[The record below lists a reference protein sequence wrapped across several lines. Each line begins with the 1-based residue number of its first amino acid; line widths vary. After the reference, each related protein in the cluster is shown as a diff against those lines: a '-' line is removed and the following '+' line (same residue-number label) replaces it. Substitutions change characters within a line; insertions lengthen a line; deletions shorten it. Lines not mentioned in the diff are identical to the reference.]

1 MRQLIKEKLQKA
13 SPAVF
18 HFVQRSIQFFR
29 GVIKSIDTNYLH
41 FNLDRRSKGAPI
53 VRSEPGFIFSFI
65 RNSYFTFHLRPK
77 KTSDIYSQTT
87 DVNND
92 FAIVIQGPI
101 GKYCDFLLETIKL
114 YQKTFPSAHIIVSTW
129 KNEKNDIIDLISN
142 LGVVVLLSDVPDV
155 KGFGN
160 INLQVVSAYKGIKYA
175 SDNNIKYCI
184 KTRPDCRMYRSN
196 IGSYLKGVLD
206 TFGLSDSC
214 SARGRIVATSV
225 NTCKYKVYGITDILL
240 FGYTKDLEIY
250 FDPQDFE
257 EGLVENGFGK
267 YPAIINNTPV
277 VSETYLCARYL
288 KKIGVELDW
297 TLEHWWYCLKGYFC
311 VIDSDSIDLFWYKTD
326 WMYEKRFYRSYASKS
341 HRAVEFSDW
350 LALYALDNI
359 FWDKVD
365 YQEKWIID
373 EGKTGNDIFKKI
385 SIF

>member
-1 MRQLIKEKLQKA
+1 MKQLIKEKLQKA

-41 FNLDRRSKGAPI
+41 FNLDRRSKGTPI

-65 RNSYFTFHLRPK
+65 RNNYFTFHLRPK

-101 GKYCDFLLETIKL
+101 GEYCDFLLETIKL
-114 YQKTFPSAHIIVSTW
+114 YQKTFPSAHIVVSTW

-184 KTRPDCRMYRSN
+184 KTRP
-196 IGSYLKGVLD
+196 
-206 TFGLSDSC
+206 
-214 SARGRIVATSV
+214 
-225 NTCKYKVYGITDILL
+225 
-240 FGYTKDLEIY
+240 
-250 FDPQDFE
+250 
-257 EGLVENGFGK
+257 
-267 YPAIINNTPV
+267 
-277 VSETYLCARYL
+277 
-288 KKIGVELDW
+288 
-297 TLEHWWYCLKGYFC
+297 
-311 VIDSDSIDLFWYKTD
+311 
-326 WMYEKRFYRSYASKS
+326 
-341 HRAVEFSDW
+341 
-350 LALYALDNI
+350 
-359 FWDKVD
+359 
-365 YQEKWIID
+365 
-373 EGKTGNDIFKKI
+373 
-385 SIF
+385 